1 MKKQRFFSLLA
12 SLALCAVATAQVHVQ
27 PVTGV
32 HSISVEDNVSLRI
45 YAGEKTQLESDR
57 PVSVAK
63 VANGVMSIEGN
74 VTVVLRLNPADG
86 IVSFS
91 AEDGASIVFF
101 AGSFDFGNQKITINT
116 EDNARVEM
124 DVTANSF
131 AAGNVLFRSQ
141 DNSFIISKVPITM
154 YGYNFNASDN
164 AYIEVPSVDLRLF
177 DDNQD
182 CHQR

>member
-101 AGSFDFGNQKITINT
+101 AGSFG
-116 EDNARVEM
+116 
-124 DVTANSF
+124 F
-131 AAGNVLFRSQ
+131 AAAAVSGGV
-141 DNSFIISKVPITM
+141 VH
-154 YGYNFNASDN
+154 
-164 AYIEVPSVDLRLF
+164 
-177 DDNQD
+177 DDTV
-182 CHQR
+182 CAREGERT